1 MSEPAAATQP
11 ATPEPIAPGPIAPTP
26 PDLMNDAVG
35 PSPELARKNMRL
47 AIVLTVVFVL
57 LFGGTFGIGIAYLWL
72 T

>member
-1 MSEPAAATQP
+1 MSDPAAAAAP
-11 ATPEPIAPGPIAPTP
+11 PEPIAPGPLAPTP
-26 PDLMNDAVG
+26 PDLMNEAVG

-47 AIVLTVVFVL
+47 AIVLTVIFVL